1 MPNSIKVWPSYTV
14 KRLAFQ
20 RGLLRTP
27 KLGACCWPWAGQQHE
42 PGVRQG
48 LYMLDTLSCSALL
61 SVAYWNTPFLFC
73 LRKGFI
79 GLALCPILTSP
90 SHLLFVKTQP
100 WLKPATSFILCDG
113 CCFLSMDFFPRLQ
126 FPQPSME
133 EASTQ
138 SRPENESSFV
148 ALLYF
153 SFCLISRRGILCCL
167 I

>member
-1 MPNSIKVWPSYTV
+1 MFTLSNFRCLIQLRSGPVTQS

-20 RGLLRTP
+20 QGLLRTP
-27 KLGACCWPWAGQQHE
+27 KLGACCWPWAGQQRE

-48 LYMLDTLSCSALL
+48 LYVLDTLFCSALP

-90 SHLLFVKTQP
+90 SHLLFVKTRP

-113 CCFLSMDFFPRLQ
+113 CCFLSMDFFPRI
-126 FPQPSME
+126 
-133 EASTQ
+133 Q
-138 SRPENESSFV
+138 SFLSPAWRKP
-148 ALLYF
+148 ACRAGQRTRDPL
-153 SFCLISRRGILCCL
+153 
-167 I
+167 